1 MKCRDSPDL
10 SVLCG
15 IESESIC
22 RGDAARCPFRGQRG
36 TSNCRLHPAGVEPA
50 TFGYVGGCYQ
60 SQKASQTPDIPA
72 ICNLSAAPR
81 QSKNSAFRNNGPYRF
96 VGESWKGGP
105 WHGVFEITLTYN
117 KGIAFGMLQGGGL
130 IMTPIA
136 IVIAGF
142 AIWTIYKNANET
154 RWGTVALGLL
164 ASGAL
169 GNLIDRLFNSKSGV
183 TDMFLLRL
191 ANITHGRFSDFPV
204 FNVADSALTVGVVLM
219 AINVFRQSRVAAPAV
234 HP

>member
-1 MKCRDSPDL
+1 MKS
-10 SVLCG
+10 
-15 IESESIC
+15 
-22 RGDAARCPFRGQRG
+22 QRL
-36 TSNCRLHPAGVEPA
+36 TVFWVIMLA
-50 TFGYVGGCYQ
+50 TIALDQ
-60 SQKASQTPDIPA
+60 I
-72 ICNLSAAPR
+72 L
-81 QSKNSAFRNNGPYRF
+81 KNWVRSHLN

-204 FNVADSALTVGVVLM
+204 FNVADSCISVAMVMLLISWSKQSAVEKEESVPPQEAKLEDPTV
-219 AINVFRQSRVAAPAV
+219 
-234 HP
+234 